1 MPVGHSE
8 APQKQEG
15 VRHRGRGRGR
25 ARGRGRGRGRGANGA
40 GSAPREEDSTC
51 SDTAAGQSE
60 CASAEPPCAA
70 EDKGPVKPAEE
81 KKEKGSVQT
90 GGESPKQSSEKGGC
104 GEEDGDEA
112 HKSVCER
119 CLQRALVVCV
129 DEECKSTVEDVMDAF
144 VKSFALRLGLEESA
158 VPVKVLGP
166 RRAIVFLTTPM
177 QGMSLVLPVHNRL
190 ILSAV

>member
-1 MPVGHSE
+1 MPVDHSE

-25 ARGRGRGRGRGANGA
+25 GHRGRGRGRGANGA

-81 KKEKGSVQT
+81 KKEKGAVQAE
-90 GGESPKQSSEKGGC
+90 GKSPKQSSEKGGC